1 MSIKMD
7 NGSPVLGKSSDRV
20 LGKYCEAEGRGRTE

>member
-7 NGSPVLGKSSDRV
+7 NGSPVLGKSADRA
-20 LGKYCEAEGRGRTE
+20 LGKYCEAEGRKGEN